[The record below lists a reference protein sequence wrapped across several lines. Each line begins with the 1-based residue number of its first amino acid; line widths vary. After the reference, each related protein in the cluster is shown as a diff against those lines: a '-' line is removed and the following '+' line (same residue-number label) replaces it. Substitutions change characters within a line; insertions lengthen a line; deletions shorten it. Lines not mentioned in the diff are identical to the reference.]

1 MRSTAARK
9 SGCSNC
15 PRMPSES
22 VRSKCPAPGNA
33 GQTITQSV
41 PSASATGSIL
51 PSGVESKVEHYLKT
65 NCWHPCFCNHFS
77 AASDCATASEA
88 GTEHDFSA
96 TTPTS
101 TEAAASRSEI
111 PVYCTVRIPLF
122 GKRVREITGAC
133 EIVTDTTKKHHSSPG
148 KVRPASS
155 NITDWVCAAFNTTT
169 TTASRS
175 GTISA
180 SASVAPSSARK
191 HTTFSGTPSCKLTKS

>member
-1 MRSTAARK
+1 MRSGLRSRKPATLPYCSQAAAMRSTAARK

-41 PSASATGSIL
+41 PSASASASATGPIL

-88 GTEHDFSA
+88 GTERDFSA
-96 TTPTS
+96 TTPAS
-101 TEAAASRSEI
+101 TEAAHQDQKCRYIAPCAYPVWQACSR
-111 PVYCTVRIPLF
+111 
-122 GKRVREITGAC
+122 
-133 EIVTDTTKKHHSSPG
+133 
-148 KVRPASS
+148 
-155 NITDWVCAAFNTTT
+155 
-169 TTASRS
+169 
-175 GTISA
+175 
-180 SASVAPSSARK
+180 AR
-191 HTTFSGTPSCKLTKS
+191 